1 MANEKQENDKRAKC
15 PVCGRFCKQEAV
27 DRYNGL
33 INERVRIAK
42 ELDGVA
48 VELGEVRKALV
59 EAQQTC
65 SQAQKRAEDYEAM
78 YIDTRGRLDQACADV
93 KRYQDKLSEAGMK
106 LVSMQSE
113 CNELRAENEK
123 LYGRG
128 LWARIRNKRV

>member
-1 MANEKQENDKRAKC
+1 MSEDNKRAKC

-33 INERVRIAK
+33 LNERVRIAK
-42 ELDGVA
+42 ELDGIA

-59 EAQQTC
+59 EAQEKC
-65 SQAQKRAEDYEAM
+65 ANAQKCAQDYEDL
-78 YIDTRGRLDQACADV
+78 YIGTRGKLDQACADV
-93 KRYQDKLSEAGMK
+93 NKLQDKLADAGTK

-113 CNELRAENEK
+113 LNELRAENER

-128 LWARIRNKRV
+128 LLARIRNKRV